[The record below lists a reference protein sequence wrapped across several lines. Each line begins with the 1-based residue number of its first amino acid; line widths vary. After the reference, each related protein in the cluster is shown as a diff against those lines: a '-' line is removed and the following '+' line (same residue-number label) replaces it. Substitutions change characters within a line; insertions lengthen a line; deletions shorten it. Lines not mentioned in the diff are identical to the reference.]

1 MSCFLLRRW
10 LPRSGREVPTG
21 GPGKQAKS
29 DGKRLRRWN
38 GNARRNCCAD
48 DRIRSEM
55 PIMQRISSLDRKF
68 QLEGQESKRNLTGN
82 DSDDGTAMRDGIVAQ
97 MTGYG
102 AKCR

>member
-1 MSCFLLRRW
+1 LLCIRCHVFSC
-10 LPRSGREVPTG
+10 G
-21 GPGKQAKS
+21 GDYRDQ
-29 DGKRLRRWN
+29 DV
-38 GNARRNCCAD
+38 
-48 DRIRSEM
+48 
-55 PIMQRISSLDRKF
+55 KF